1 MSVALAP
8 ASARRTALAL
18 LELTK
23 PRIASLV
30 VVTGVPALLMA
41 AHGLPSARVFFGAVI
56 GTVLAAGSAACFNMY
71 FDRDVDALMR
81 RTAARPLPAGIL
93 PPLSAVALGFV
104 LAALAWGTLVMTTT
118 ALAGALAMGSIF
130 YYAIVY
136 TVWLKR
142 RTPENIVIGGGAGAS
157 APLIAWAAVTGTIG
171 LPAVLL
177 SAVVF
182 LWTPPHFWALA
193 LYRREDY
200 ERAGIPMLPV
210 THGEP
215 VTRRRIL
222 LYTLVLVPVTLL
234 MVPLGAVGLVYTV
247 PAVLLGARFILDAWK
262 LWKSGESA
270 RAPAL
275 FRFSILY
282 LFAIFFFLAVD
293 SLVRLGFPV

>member
-8 ASARRTALAL
+8 AGARRTALAL

-30 VVTGVPALLMA
+30 VLTGVPALLMA
-41 AHGLPSARVFFGAVI
+41 AGGFPPPGVFFGAVV

-71 FDRDVDALMR
+71 FDRDVDARMA
-81 RTAARPLPAGIL
+81 RTASRPLPAGIL
-93 PPLSAVALGFV
+93 APSAALALGFS
-104 LAALAWGTLVMTTT
+104 LGALAWAVL
-118 ALAGALAMGSIF
+118 ALAANLLAATLAAASIF

-157 APLIAWAAVTGTIG
+157 APLIAWAAVTGSIG
-171 LPAVLL
+171 VPALLL
-177 SAVVF
+177 SAIVF

-193 LYRREDY
+193 LYRRDDY

-210 THGEP
+210 THGEAE
-215 VTRRRIL
+215 TRRRIL
-222 LYTLVLVPVTLL
+222 LYTIALVPVTLL
-234 MVPLGAVGLVYTV
+234 LVPFGGAGPVYFV
-247 PAVLLGARFILDAWK
+247 PAALLGGRFLRDAWR
-262 LWKSGESA
+262 LRASGESS

-275 FRFSILY
+275 FKFSILY
-282 LFAIFFFLAVD
+282 LFAVYGCLAADAV
-293 SLVRLGFPV
+293 VGRLLRG